1 MRRILIALVLVQV
14 ACSSAEVAEPYTER
28 GPERGSEHHSD
39 HERRDHYGPSDER
52 GVVLPIRMAKS
63 EEIQCTN
70 DRAAGTFID
79 LVPEADLD
87 FVQVAEHPT
96 LPLASGVYAGVA
108 VADFDSDSELDLY
121 FTNIGGPPGY
131 FLTGGRGPLAW
142 QKQPLALEMSAQFAA
157 YPGDADNDGDLDLLF
172 TPLHLHGGLISND
185 GSGNFS
191 SDFWLPGPNSMTST
205 ELTAAWFDADGD
217 GRLDIVMAGGPERD
231 HQGAFQDP
239 NGSPE
244 RLLMWDRD
252 IGYQATLLP
261 SEPNGEAFA
270 VAPADVDNDG
280 DLDLYV
286 VNDFGMMLQPNR
298 LLLNDGKGAFE
309 DVSSASGADVAVWGM
324 GVAVGDVN
332 NDGWLD
338 LYASTMSPEHDRLML
353 NLGDGTFDDATF
365 DWNASS
371 IMVSQGVAWGPV
383 FLDVENDG
391 DLDLY
396 VARGY
401 HPGLMPHVD
410 HNGPEQPNVLLLN
423 KGDQFEHDGDVSGIS
438 TPAWSRT
445 SVPVDLNRDG
455 FMDLVVANIG
465 GPPNIFMN
473 GCDQSVH
480 WVGVRLT
487 TTPQPIGARITVEA
501 AGQVFIRELGSGS
514 EGLASGGPSE
524 LSIGLGQIDRID
536 VLRIRWSDG
545 EIFEATDLETRR
557 YYTIG
562 RF

>member
-1 MRRILIALVLVQV
+1 MGPGSAEGSDDRSAHGGHPNDEREAELALRMDVGDLVL
-14 ACSSAEVAEPYTER
+14 CEAER
-28 GPERGSEHHSD
+28 S
-39 HERRDHYGPSDER
+39 
-52 GVVLPIRMAKS
+52 
-63 EEIQCTN
+63 
-70 DRAAGTFID
+70 AGTFTDIA
-79 LVPEADLD
+79 LNGGLD
-87 FVQVAEHPT
+87 FEQIAEHPS

-108 VADFDSDSELDLY
+108 VGDFDNDSHLDLY

-131 FLTGGRGPLAW
+131 FLTGGRGPMQWERQAL
-142 QKQPLALEMSAQFAA
+142 PLDLSAQFAA
-157 YPGDADNDGDLDLLF
+157 YPGDADGDGDLDLLF
-172 TPLHLHGGLISND
+172 TPLHLHGGLLSND
-185 GSGNFS
+185 GIGNLHS
-191 SDFWLPGPNSMTST
+191 EQWLPGPNSMTST

-239 NGSPE
+239 KGAPE

-252 IGYQATLLP
+252 MGYRTTLLP

-270 VAPADVDNDG
+270 VAPADIDNDG

-298 LLLNDGKGAFE
+298 LLLNDGGGTFSDISGE
-309 DVSSASGADVAVWGM
+309 SGADVAVWGM

-371 IMVSQGVAWGPV
+371 ILVSQGVAWGPV
-383 FLDVENDG
+383 FIDIENDG

-396 VARGY
+396 VARGH

-410 HNGPEQPNVLLLN
+410 HNGPDQRNVLLVN
-423 KGDQFEHDGDVSGIS
+423 MGGSFAHDNDASGLS

-445 SVPVDLNRDG
+445 SVPADINRDG
-455 FMDLVVANIG
+455 FMDIVVANIG
-465 GPPNIFMN
+465 GAPNIFMN
-473 GCDQSVH
+473 GCDADVH
-480 WVGVRLT
+480 WIGVKLANR
-487 TTPQPIGARITVEA
+487 PQPIGARITVKA
-501 AGQVFIRELGSGS
+501 AGQIFIRELGSGS

-524 LSIGLGQIDRID
+524 LSIGLGTIGHVDS
-536 VLRIRWSDG
+536 LHIRWSNGDS
-545 EIFEATDLETRR
+545 FEASDLETRR
-557 YYTIG
+557 YYTVG